1 MKLQNVEKSFAE
13 QQHVDLSSKP
23 FFGGLVDYII
33 SERQHASQPQK
44 SIGLQSS
51 TGNNGSCTPAP
62 SSHNATPAS
71 SQSSGFF
78 GMAPQPNLPL
88 EALFS
93 TSSRSSGPSPTAAS
107 EWHPPGAP
115 PGHRSTVP
123 ALGNWGGGER
133 EQDEWKRSDVTVFVS
148 MEMIGCSVS
157 MKIQR
162 DELLLRA
169 SVFPSYAVKSKEVQA
184 SFFIQRKYLS
194 FGNTLVFKIQFFGAS
209 KHLNVYK
216 AEVKLNIV
224 VFSQYCKNT
233 ELSNGARVFGTVHNK
248 GVFALT
254 SDW

>member
-1 MKLQNVEKSFAE
+1 MTVEQTFIMIKPDGIQSFCVTFSFSTILLVCAAMKLQNVEKSFAE

-133 EQDEWKRSDVTVFVS
+133 EQDEWKS
-148 MEMIGCSVS
+148 M
-157 MKIQR
+157 QR
-162 DELLLRA
+162 
-169 SVFPSYAVKSKEVQA
+169 F
-184 SFFIQRKYLS
+184 
-194 FGNTLVFKIQFFGAS
+194 
-209 KHLNVYK
+209 
-216 AEVKLNIV
+216 
-224 VFSQYCKNT
+224 
-233 ELSNGARVFGTVHNK
+233 
-248 GVFALT
+248 
-254 SDW
+254 